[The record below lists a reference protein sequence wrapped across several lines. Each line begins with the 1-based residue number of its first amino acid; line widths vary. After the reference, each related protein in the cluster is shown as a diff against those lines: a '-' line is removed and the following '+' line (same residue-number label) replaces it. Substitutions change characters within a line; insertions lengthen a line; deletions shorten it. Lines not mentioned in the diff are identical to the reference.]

1 MVDLEFV
8 EVWIDQR
15 SAPRAGGIDFLEA
28 GEVRNA
34 LTCDQRPV
42 DA

>member
-1 MVDLEFV
+1 MVDLEFI

-28 GEVRNA
+28 GESA
-34 LTCDQRPV
+34 KCTDL
-42 DA
+42 